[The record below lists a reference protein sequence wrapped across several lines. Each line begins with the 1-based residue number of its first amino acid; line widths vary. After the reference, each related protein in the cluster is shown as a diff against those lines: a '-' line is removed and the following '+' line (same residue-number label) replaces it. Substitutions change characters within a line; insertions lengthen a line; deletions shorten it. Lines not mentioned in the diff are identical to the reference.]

1 MQKTGILYGIGV
13 GPGDPELLTLKAVR
27 IIQSVPIIAYPATA
41 LGGESQAR
49 SIVAQWLTGQQ
60 EVAIRMPCQEDRGP
74 ANRAYDKAATALADA
89 LAEGEDVAVLCEG
102 DPLFYGSFIYL
113 YQRLAERFP
122 CQIIPG
128 ISSVSAVAA
137 VAGKPLASGQEQIV
151 IVPASAGQDMLRQ
164 TLNEYNGVAI
174 IKPGRHRRRIVTLL
188 KETGRIGD
196 AVYVEYATRA
206 EQRIVKQVKD
216 LGNEPGP
223 YFALFLITPS
233 NSYAASDS
241 H

>member
-27 IIQSVPIIAYPATA
+27 IIQSVPIIAYPATVV
-41 LGGESQAR
+41 GQSQAR
-49 SIVAQWLTGQQ
+49 SIIAQWLTGQQ
-60 EVAIRMPCQEDRGP
+60 EIAIYLPCQVDRGP
-74 ANRAYDKAATALADA
+74 VNHAYDETAITLADE
-89 LAEGEDVAVLCEG
+89 LAKGRDVAVLCEG

-113 YQRLAERFP
+113 YQRLAEHFP

-137 VAGKPLASGQEQIV
+137 IAGKPLASGQERLI
-151 IVPASAGQDMLRQ
+151 IVPASASQDMLRQ
-164 TLNEYNGVAI
+164 ALNDHDGVAI
-174 IKPGRHRRRIVTLL
+174 IKPGRYRHRIVALL
-188 KETGRIGD
+188 EETGRIGD
-196 AVYVEYATRA
+196 AVYVAYATRE
-206 EQRIVKQVKD
+206 EQYIVKQVNE

-223 YFALFLITPS
+223 YFALFLITRS
-233 NSYAASDS
+233 NSYASCDS